1 MQGIKIFAGTNVGLR
16 DNNEDNFTV
25 CSDLQSGSWTV
36 PTDHQQVLSLGNMG
50 CLLLVAD
57 GMGGQNAGE
66 VASAIAVQTVE
77 ALFSLEA
84 LSSICLD
91 DDNQVRQYLL
101 NGIEKADAR
110 IKAHA
115 HDHAETSGMGST
127 LVMAWI
133 LKGVAHVAWIGD
145 SRAYAVMPSKGIARL
160 TKDHSF
166 VQGLVDK
173 GQITEEEA
181 MTHPNSNI
189 ITRSL
194 GDMSQRARGDVVSY
208 SLHNGEVIL
217 LCSDGLCGVCSDA
230 VIGGIV
236 EDYVADLQ
244 QCKEQLTNAALRAGG
259 SDNITIALA
268 QYFDD
273 GQATSDVQSAVA
285 YKPLNV
291 SEKTKKHHQR
301 VGLINVLFCVFA
313 FLILSAL
320 GYAGWHLFGNE
331 GEKEEKKQSP
341 QMKGITGRD
350 LEEDS
355 TKYGQ
360 RPDSFQ
366 VRKKDKSEN
375 AQAEKTIKKIKDA
388 LAGNDSSLEIK
399 EEVDTKGVDKG
410 NPKLTDE
417 KKMVEQQKYQI
428 KNENKIIRGL
438 INDCTICFVW

>member
-285 YKPLNV
+285 YKPLNMP
-291 SEKTKKHHQR
+291 EKTKKHHQR

-331 GEKEEKKQSP
+331 GEKKVKEPSLQTEQTENSS
-341 QMKGITGRD
+341 Q
-350 LEEDS
+350 EEDS
-355 TKYGQ
+355 MSNCQISDTTTNRSQ
-360 RPDSFQ
+360 EEDSIRNRQ
-366 VRKKDKSEN
+366 ISETSQTSKKKEREN
-375 AQAEKTIKKIKDA
+375 AQI
-388 LAGNDSSLEIK
+388 
-399 EEVDTKGVDKG
+399 
-410 NPKLTDE
+410 E
-417 KKMVEQQKYQI
+417 KKFKELEEKIGKHPSKIRTGGGNGGQPTPTRERQNGVIQQAQDS
-428 KNENKIIRGL
+428 N
-438 INDCTICFVW
+438 

>member
-25 CSDLQSGSWTV
+25 CSDLQSGSWAV

-50 CLLLVAD
+50 SLLLVAD

-273 GQATSDVQSAVA
+273 GQTTSDVQSAVA
-285 YKPLNV
+285 YKPLNMP
-291 SEKTKKHHQR
+291 EKTKKHHQR

-331 GEKEEKKQSP
+331 GEKEVKIQSP
-341 QMKGITGRD
+341 RTKKTTDCSHGVNSTGGYQ
-350 LEEDS
+350 S
-355 TKYGQ
+355 
-360 RPDSFQ
+360 PDTSS
-366 VRKKDKSEN
+366 KKENSEN
-375 AQAEKTIKKIKDA
+375 ARTIENLKNF
-388 LAGNDSSLEIK
+388 GK
-399 EEVDTKGVDKG
+399 ELKEPPSKSGTKGGSTGG
-410 NPKLTDE
+410 NNEGSLTPTEERKDGSLY
-417 KKMVEQQKYQI
+417 KS
-428 KNENKIIRGL
+428 N
-438 INDCTICFVW
+438 

>member
-25 CSDLQSGSWTV
+25 CSDLQSGSWTI

-57 GMGGQNAGE
+57 GMGGQNAGN

-77 ALFSLEA
+77 ALFSFEA

-110 IKAHA
+110 IKAYA

-285 YKPLNV
+285 YKPLNT

-301 VGLINVLFCVFA
+301 VGLINVLLCVFA

-331 GEKEEKKQSP
+331 GEKGVKIQSP
-341 QMKGITGRD
+341 RRPQTANPRQGV
-350 LEEDS
+350 DS
-355 TKYGQ
+355 TKYRQVPDTSQ
-360 RPDSFQ
+360 RS
-366 VRKKDKSEN
+366 KKDNSEK
-375 AQAEKTIKKIKDA
+375 ARTIENLKEFGKD
-388 LAGNDSSLEIK
+388 LRKSSLGTGKKDSIGGDK
-399 EEVDTKGVDKG
+399 VDLTHTEERSKGSLTPTK
-410 NPKLTDE
+410 
-417 KKMVEQQKYQI
+417 
-428 KNENKIIRGL
+428 
-438 INDCTICFVW
+438 

>member
-244 QCKEQLTNAALRAGG
+244 QCKEQLTNAALRVGG

-285 YKPLNV
+285 YKPLNMP
-291 SEKTKKHHQR
+291 EKTKKHHQR

-331 GEKEEKKQSP
+331 GEKVVKEQSP
-341 QMKGITGRD
+341 RRPQTTNPSHG
-350 LEEDS
+350 EDS
-355 TKYGQ
+355 TRYYQKSDTSQ
-360 RPDSFQ
+360 SS
-366 VRKKDKSEN
+366 KKEN
-375 AQAEKTIKKIKDA
+375 CKNAKTIEN
-388 LAGNDSSLEIK
+388 L
-399 EEVDTKGVDKG
+399 
-410 NPKLTDE
+410 
-417 KKMVEQQKYQI
+417 
-428 KNENKIIRGL
+428 KNFGKGL
-438 INDCTICFVW
+438 IELPSKSVTTGGSTGGNNEGSLTPTEEHKDGSLYKSN

>member
-25 CSDLQSGSWTV
+25 CSDLQSGSWTI

-77 ALFSLEA
+77 ALFSFEA

-110 IKAHA
+110 IKAYA

-285 YKPLNV
+285 YKPLNT

-301 VGLINVLFCVFA
+301 VGLINVLLCVFA

-331 GEKEEKKQSP
+331 GEKGVKIQSP
-341 QMKGITGRD
+341 RRPQTANPRQGV
-350 LEEDS
+350 DS
-355 TKYGQ
+355 TKYRQVPDTSQ
-360 RPDSFQ
+360 RS
-366 VRKKDKSEN
+366 KKDNSEK
-375 AQAEKTIKKIKDA
+375 ARTIENLKEFGKD
-388 LAGNDSSLEIK
+388 LRKSSLGTGKKDSIGGDK
-399 EEVDTKGVDKG
+399 VDLTHTEERSKGSLTPTK
-410 NPKLTDE
+410 
-417 KKMVEQQKYQI
+417 
-428 KNENKIIRGL
+428 
-438 INDCTICFVW
+438 

>member
-25 CSDLQSGSWTV
+25 CSDLQSGSWTI

-320 GYAGWHLFGNE
+320 GYAGWHLFG
-331 GEKEEKKQSP
+331 S
-341 QMKGITGRD
+341 
-350 LEEDS
+350 
-355 TKYGQ
+355 
-360 RPDSFQ
+360 
-366 VRKKDKSEN
+366 KKDKVRTPVQTVRPESSIQSSDSTRDSHQSDTAQTNSNGPSVNAEN
-375 AQAEKTIKKIKDA
+375 DVQSKSVS
-388 LAGNDSSLEIK
+388 G
-399 EEVDTKGVDKG
+399 
-410 NPKLTDE
+410 
-417 KKMVEQQKYQI
+417 
-428 KNENKIIRGL
+428 NKINSQDVQKFLGGKGSKIESDSIRALNPVKEPLQGKAVKL
-438 INDCTICFVW
+438 

>member
-194 GDMSQRARGDVVSY
+194 GDMTQRARGDVVSY

-268 QYFDD
+268 QYFAD

-331 GEKEEKKQSP
+331 GEKGVKIQSP
-341 QMKGITGRD
+341 RPEKTTVPSKG
-350 LEEDS
+350 EDS
-355 TKYGQ
+355 TK
-360 RPDSFQ
+360 
-366 VRKKDKSEN
+366 VRHIKDTTQTSKEKNSKHAQIQAKFKELIENLGESSSEN
-375 AQAEKTIKKIKDA
+375 GTKDA
-388 LAGNDSSLEIK
+388 ATEGGTNGDNRGVPTPTSGKKAGSP
-399 EEVDTKGVDKG
+399 TR
-410 NPKLTDE
+410 T
-417 KKMVEQQKYQI
+417 
-428 KNENKIIRGL
+428 R
-438 INDCTICFVW
+438 

>member
-208 SLHNGEVIL
+208 SLHNCEVIL

-331 GEKEEKKQSP
+331 GEKGIKIQSP
-341 QMKGITGRD
+341 RPEKTTVPSKG
-350 LEEDS
+350 EDS
-355 TKYGQ
+355 TK
-360 RPDSFQ
+360 
-366 VRKKDKSEN
+366 VRHIKDTTQTSKEKNSKHAQIQAKFKELIENLGESSSEN
-375 AQAEKTIKKIKDA
+375 GTKDA
-388 LAGNDSSLEIK
+388 ATEGGTNGDNRGVPTPTSGKKAGSP
-399 EEVDTKGVDKG
+399 TR
-410 NPKLTDE
+410 T
-417 KKMVEQQKYQI
+417 
-428 KNENKIIRGL
+428 R
-438 INDCTICFVW
+438 

>member
-84 LSSICLD
+84 LSSVCLD

-208 SLHNGEVIL
+208 SLHNGEVML

-268 QYFDD
+268 QYFADE
-273 GQATSDVQSAVA
+273 QATSDVQSAVA
-285 YKPLNV
+285 YKPLNMP
-291 SEKTKKHHQR
+291 EKTKKHHQR

-320 GYAGWHLFGNE
+320 GYAGWHLFGS
-331 GEKEEKKQSP
+331 KEDKVRTPVQTVRPESSIQSS
-341 QMKGITGRD
+341 
-350 LEEDS
+350 DS
-355 TKYGQ
+355 T
-360 RPDSFQ
+360 RDSHQ
-366 VRKKDKSEN
+366 SDTAQTNSNGPSVNAENDVQSIKSVS
-375 AQAEKTIKKIKDA
+375 
-388 LAGNDSSLEIK
+388 G
-399 EEVDTKGVDKG
+399 
-410 NPKLTDE
+410 
-417 KKMVEQQKYQI
+417 
-428 KNENKIIRGL
+428 NKINSQDVQKFLGGKGSKIESDSIRALNPVNEPLQGKAVKL
-438 INDCTICFVW
+438 

>member
-285 YKPLNV
+285 YKPLNMP
-291 SEKTKKHHQR
+291 EKTKKHHQR

-410 NPKLTDE
+410 NPKLTDD
-417 KKMVEQQKYQI
+417 KKDGGTTKVS
-428 KNENKIIRGL
+428 NKE
-438 INDCTICFVW
+438 

>member
-285 YKPLNV
+285 YKPLNMP
-291 SEKTKKHHQR
+291 EKTKKHHQR

-320 GYAGWHLFGNE
+320 GYAGWHLFG
-331 GEKEEKKQSP
+331 S
-341 QMKGITGRD
+341 
-350 LEEDS
+350 
-355 TKYGQ
+355 
-360 RPDSFQ
+360 
-366 VRKKDKSEN
+366 KKDKVRTPVQTVRPESRIQSSDSTRDSHQSDTAQTNSNGPSVNAEN
-375 AQAEKTIKKIKDA
+375 DVQPIKSVS
-388 LAGNDSSLEIK
+388 G
-399 EEVDTKGVDKG
+399 
-410 NPKLTDE
+410 
-417 KKMVEQQKYQI
+417 
-428 KNENKIIRGL
+428 NKINSQDVQKFLGGKGSKIESDSIRALNPVKEPLQGKAVKL
-438 INDCTICFVW
+438 

>member
-25 CSDLQSGSWTV
+25 CSDLQSGSWTI

-194 GDMSQRARGDVVSY
+194 GDMTQRARGDVVSY

-236 EDYVADLQ
+236 EDYVTDLQ

-273 GQATSDVQSAVA
+273 GQTTSDVQSAVA
-285 YKPLNV
+285 YKPLNMP
-291 SEKTKKHHQR
+291 EKTKKHHQR

-320 GYAGWHLFGNE
+320 GYAGWHLFGS
-331 GEKEEKKQSP
+331 KEDKVRTPVQTVRPESRIQSS
-341 QMKGITGRD
+341 
-350 LEEDS
+350 DS
-355 TKYGQ
+355 T
-360 RPDSFQ
+360 RDSHQ
-366 VRKKDKSEN
+366 SDTAQTNSNGPSVNAENDVQSIKSVS
-375 AQAEKTIKKIKDA
+375 
-388 LAGNDSSLEIK
+388 G
-399 EEVDTKGVDKG
+399 
-410 NPKLTDE
+410 
-417 KKMVEQQKYQI
+417 
-428 KNENKIIRGL
+428 NKINSQDVQKFLGGKGSKIESDSIRALNPVNEPLQGKAVKL
-438 INDCTICFVW
+438 

>member
-273 GQATSDVQSAVA
+273 GQTTSDVQSAVA
-285 YKPLNV
+285 YRPLNV

-331 GEKEEKKQSP
+331 GEKEVNKQSP
-341 QMKGITGRD
+341 RTKQTANPRQ
-350 LEEDS
+350 EVDS
-355 TKYGQ
+355 TRDYQ
-360 RPDSFQ
+360 IRDTSQ
-366 VRKKDKSEN
+366 SSKKENSKN
-375 AQAEKTIKKIKDA
+375 AQEEKKLKKIKDELKGKKTSPSTGTA
-388 LAGNDSSLEIK
+388 DNAGGGN
-399 EEVDTKGVDKG
+399 G
-410 NPKLTDE
+410 NPVRTDDH
-417 KKMVEQQKYQI
+417 KA
-428 KNENKIIRGL
+428 GGT
-438 INDCTICFVW
+438 TIVKE

>member
-291 SEKTKKHHQR
+291 PEKTKKHHQH

-331 GEKEEKKQSP
+331 GKKEVKIQSP
-341 QMKGITGRD
+341 RRPQTANPSHG
-350 LEEDS
+350 EDS
-355 TKYGQ
+355 TRDYP
-360 RPDSFQ
+360 RPDTSQ
-366 VRKKDKSEN
+366 TRKKEKSEN
-375 AQAEKTIKKIKDA
+375 AQTQAKFQRLKEKF
-388 LAGNDSSLEIK
+388 GGSSSENGTKVAEIK
-399 EEVDTKGVDKG
+399 GEDNGDKKNG
-410 NPKLTDE
+410 DKKNGGKPTLTE
-417 KKMVEQQKYQI
+417 KKRDGCP
-428 KNENKIIRGL
+428 IIQ
-438 INDCTICFVW
+438 

>member
-25 CSDLQSGSWTV
+25 CSDLQSGSWTI

-208 SLHNGEVIL
+208 SLHNGEVML

-273 GQATSDVQSAVA
+273 GQTTSDVQSAVA

-291 SEKTKKHHQR
+291 PEKTKKHHQR

-331 GEKEEKKQSP
+331 GEKGVKKQRP
-341 QMKGITGRD
+341 RTVQTTNHC
-350 LEEDS
+350 DS
-355 TKYGQ
+355 TGGYQ
-360 RPDSFQ
+360 RSDTSQ
-366 VRKKDKSEN
+366 TSKKRKSEN
-375 AQAEKTIKKIKDA
+375 AQTKEKLKD
-388 LAGNDSSLEIK
+388 LKEKLGGSSSENGTKVAEIK
-399 EEVDTKGVDKG
+399 GEDNGDKKNG
-410 NPKLTDE
+410 GKPTLTGKKRDGCPIIPKAQE
-417 KKMVEQQKYQI
+417 S
-428 KNENKIIRGL
+428 N
-438 INDCTICFVW
+438 

>member
-25 CSDLQSGSWTV
+25 CSDLQSGSWTI

-244 QCKEQLTNAALRAGG
+244 RCKEQLTNAALRAGG

-268 QYFDD
+268 QYFAD

-320 GYAGWHLFGNE
+320 GYAGWHLFGS
-331 GEKEEKKQSP
+331 KEDKVRTPVQTVRPESSIQSS
-341 QMKGITGRD
+341 
-350 LEEDS
+350 DS
-355 TKYGQ
+355 T
-360 RPDSFQ
+360 RDSHQ
-366 VRKKDKSEN
+366 SDTAQTNSNGPSVNAENDVQYIKSVS
-375 AQAEKTIKKIKDA
+375 
-388 LAGNDSSLEIK
+388 G
-399 EEVDTKGVDKG
+399 
-410 NPKLTDE
+410 
-417 KKMVEQQKYQI
+417 
-428 KNENKIIRGL
+428 NKINSQDVQKFLGGKGSKIESDSIRALNPVNEPLQGKAVKL
-438 INDCTICFVW
+438 

>member
-208 SLHNGEVIL
+208 SLHNCEVIL

-301 VGLINVLFCVFA
+301 VGVINVLFCVFA

-331 GEKEEKKQSP
+331 GEKGVKIQSP
-341 QMKGITGRD
+341 RPEKTTVPSKG
-350 LEEDS
+350 EDS
-355 TKYGQ
+355 TK
-360 RPDSFQ
+360 
-366 VRKKDKSEN
+366 VRHIKDTTQTSKEKNSKHAQIQAKFKELIENLGESSSEN
-375 AQAEKTIKKIKDA
+375 GTKDA
-388 LAGNDSSLEIK
+388 ATEGGTNGDNRGVPTPTSGKKAGSP
-399 EEVDTKGVDKG
+399 TR
-410 NPKLTDE
+410 T
-417 KKMVEQQKYQI
+417 
-428 KNENKIIRGL
+428 R
-438 INDCTICFVW
+438 

>member
-77 ALFSLEA
+77 TLFSLEA

-115 HDHAETSGMGST
+115 HDHVETSGMGST

-194 GDMSQRARGDVVSY
+194 GDMTQRARGDVVSY

-285 YKPLNV
+285 YKPLNMP
-291 SEKTKKHHQR
+291 EKTKKHHQR

-331 GEKEEKKQSP
+331 GEKVVKEQSP
-341 QMKGITGRD
+341 RRPQTTNPSHG
-350 LEEDS
+350 ENS
-355 TKYGQ
+355 TRYYQKSDTSQ
-360 RPDSFQ
+360 SS
-366 VRKKDKSEN
+366 KKEN
-375 AQAEKTIKKIKDA
+375 CKNAKTIEN
-388 LAGNDSSLEIK
+388 L
-399 EEVDTKGVDKG
+399 
-410 NPKLTDE
+410 
-417 KKMVEQQKYQI
+417 
-428 KNENKIIRGL
+428 KNFGKGL
-438 INDCTICFVW
+438 IELPSKSVTTGGSTGGSTGGNNEGSLTPTEEHKDGSLYKSN

>member
-25 CSDLQSGSWTV
+25 CSDLQSGSWTI

-194 GDMSQRARGDVVSY
+194 GDMSQRARGDVVFY
-208 SLHNGEVIL
+208 SLHNGEVML

-331 GEKEEKKQSP
+331 GEKGVKKQPLRTVHTTNRSL
-341 QMKGITGRD
+341 G
-350 LEEDS
+350 EDS
-355 TKYGQ
+355 ARDYQ
-360 RPDSFQ
+360 RSDTSQ
-366 VRKKDKSEN
+366 TR
-375 AQAEKTIKKIKDA
+375 
-388 LAGNDSSLEIK
+388 K
-399 EEVDTKGVDKG
+399 EENSKKAQTSEGLKKLEKELIRSSSGNGTKDPKTEGGDKG
-410 NPKLTDE
+410 PK
-417 KKMVEQQKYQI
+417 I
-428 KNENKIIRGL
+428 NEGDPTPTSGQNAGSPTR
-438 INDCTICFVW
+438 TR

>member
-25 CSDLQSGSWTV
+25 CSDLQSGSWTI

-285 YKPLNV
+285 YKPLNMP
-291 SEKTKKHHQR
+291 EKTKKHHQR

-313 FLILSAL
+313 FLILNAL

-331 GEKEEKKQSP
+331 GEKEVNIQSP
-341 QMKGITGRD
+341 QPEKTTNPSHG
-350 LEEDS
+350 EDS
-355 TKYGQ
+355 TRYYQ
-360 RPDSFQ
+360 ISDTS
-366 VRKKDKSEN
+366 KKNKSEN
-375 AQAEKTIKKIKDA
+375 AQTIER
-388 LAGNDSSLEIK
+388 SLEK
-399 EEVDTKGVDKG
+399 YLEQKRKPSLETGTTGGSTGGSTGG
-410 NPKLTDE
+410 NNEGSLTPT
-417 KKMVEQQKYQI
+417 
-428 KNENKIIRGL
+428 NKRPDGSP
-438 INDCTICFVW
+438 TRT

>member
-25 CSDLQSGSWTV
+25 CSDLQSGSWTI

-194 GDMSQRARGDVVSY
+194 GDMSQRARGDVVFY
-208 SLHNGEVIL
+208 SLHNGEVML

-331 GEKEEKKQSP
+331 GEKGVKKQPLRTVHTTNRSL
-341 QMKGITGRD
+341 G
-350 LEEDS
+350 EDS
-355 TKYGQ
+355 ARGYQ
-360 RPDSFQ
+360 RSDTSQ
-366 VRKKDKSEN
+366 TR
-375 AQAEKTIKKIKDA
+375 
-388 LAGNDSSLEIK
+388 K
-399 EEVDTKGVDKG
+399 EENSKKAQTSEGLKKLEKELIGSSSGNGTKDPKTEGGDKG
-410 NPKLTDE
+410 PK
-417 KKMVEQQKYQI
+417 I
-428 KNENKIIRGL
+428 NEGDPTPTSGQNAGSPTR
-438 INDCTICFVW
+438 TR

>member
-268 QYFDD
+268 QYFAD

-320 GYAGWHLFGNE
+320 GYAGWHLFGS
-331 GEKEEKKQSP
+331 KEDKVRTPVQTVRPESSIQSS
-341 QMKGITGRD
+341 
-350 LEEDS
+350 DS
-355 TKYGQ
+355 T
-360 RPDSFQ
+360 RDSHQ
-366 VRKKDKSEN
+366 SDTAQTNSNGPSVNAENDVQYIKSVS
-375 AQAEKTIKKIKDA
+375 
-388 LAGNDSSLEIK
+388 G
-399 EEVDTKGVDKG
+399 
-410 NPKLTDE
+410 
-417 KKMVEQQKYQI
+417 
-428 KNENKIIRGL
+428 NKINSQDVQKFLGGNGSKIESDSIRALNPVNEPLQGKAVKL
-438 INDCTICFVW
+438 

>member
-230 VIGGIV
+230 VIGGVV

-285 YKPLNV
+285 YKPLNMP
-291 SEKTKKHHQR
+291 EKTKKHHQR

-331 GEKEEKKQSP
+331 GKKGVKIQSP
-341 QMKGITGRD
+341 QPKKTTNPSHG
-350 LEEDS
+350 EDS
-355 TKYGQ
+355 TRDYPI
-360 RPDSFQ
+360 PDTSQ
-366 VRKKDKSEN
+366 TRKKVKSEN
-375 AQAEKTIKKIKDA
+375 ALPQEKFQILKEKFGGSSSETVTKDVATEGGDNRGDLTPTNKKPD
-388 LAGNDSSLEIK
+388 GRPTS
-399 EEVDTKGVDKG
+399 T
-410 NPKLTDE
+410 
-417 KKMVEQQKYQI
+417 
-428 KNENKIIRGL
+428 R
-438 INDCTICFVW
+438 

>member
-25 CSDLQSGSWTV
+25 CSDLQSGSWTI

-208 SLHNGEVIL
+208 SLHNGEVML

-273 GQATSDVQSAVA
+273 GQTTSDVQSAVA

-291 SEKTKKHHQR
+291 PEKTKKHHQR

-331 GEKEEKKQSP
+331 GEKGVKKQRP
-341 QMKGITGRD
+341 RTVQTTNHC
-350 LEEDS
+350 DS
-355 TKYGQ
+355 TGGYQ
-360 RPDSFQ
+360 RSDTSQ
-366 VRKKDKSEN
+366 TSKKRKSEN
-375 AQAEKTIKKIKDA
+375 AQTKEKLKD
-388 LAGNDSSLEIK
+388 LKDLKEKLGGSSSENGTKVAEIK
-399 EEVDTKGVDKG
+399 GEDNGDKKNGG
-410 NPKLTDE
+410 NLRL
-417 KKMVEQQKYQI
+417 QG
-428 KNENKIIRGL
+428 KNEM
-438 INDCTICFVW
+438 VVQ

>member
-25 CSDLQSGSWTV
+25 CPDLQSGSWAV

-50 CLLLVAD
+50 ILLLVAD

-320 GYAGWHLFGNE
+320 GYAGWHLFG
-331 GEKEEKKQSP
+331 S
-341 QMKGITGRD
+341 
-350 LEEDS
+350 
-355 TKYGQ
+355 
-360 RPDSFQ
+360 
-366 VRKKDKSEN
+366 KKDKVRTPVQTVRPESSIQSSDSTRDSHQSDTAQTNSNGPSVNAEN
-375 AQAEKTIKKIKDA
+375 DVQSKSVS
-388 LAGNDSSLEIK
+388 G
-399 EEVDTKGVDKG
+399 
-410 NPKLTDE
+410 
-417 KKMVEQQKYQI
+417 
-428 KNENKIIRGL
+428 NKINSQDVQKFLGGKGSKIESDSIRALNPVKEPLQGKAVKL
-438 INDCTICFVW
+438 

>member
-25 CSDLQSGSWTV
+25 CSDLQSGSWTI

-77 ALFSLEA
+77 ALFSFEA

-145 SRAYAVMPSKGIARL
+145 SRAYAVRPSKGIARL

-194 GDMSQRARGDVVSY
+194 GDMTQRARGDVVSY

-285 YKPLNV
+285 YKPLNMP
-291 SEKTKKHHQR
+291 EKTKKHHQR

-331 GEKEEKKQSP
+331 GEKEVNKQSP
-341 QMKGITGRD
+341 RTKQTANPRQ
-350 LEEDS
+350 EVDS
-355 TKYGQ
+355 TRDYQ
-360 RPDSFQ
+360 IRDTSQ
-366 VRKKDKSEN
+366 SSKKENSKN
-375 AQAEKTIKKIKDA
+375 AQEEKKLKKIKDELKGKKTSPSTGTA
-388 LAGNDSSLEIK
+388 DNAGGGN
-399 EEVDTKGVDKG
+399 G
-410 NPKLTDE
+410 NPVRTDDH
-417 KKMVEQQKYQI
+417 KA
-428 KNENKIIRGL
+428 GGT
-438 INDCTICFVW
+438 TIVKE

>member
-25 CSDLQSGSWTV
+25 CSDLQSGSWTI

-115 HDHAETSGMGST
+115 HDHSETSGMGST

-208 SLHNGEVIL
+208 SLHNGEVML

-244 QCKEQLTNAALRAGG
+244 QCKEQLTNAALRVGG

-285 YKPLNV
+285 YKPLNMP
-291 SEKTKKHHQR
+291 EKTKKHHQR

-313 FLILSAL
+313 LLILSAL
-320 GYAGWHLFGNE
+320 GYAGWHLFG
-331 GEKEEKKQSP
+331 S
-341 QMKGITGRD
+341 
-350 LEEDS
+350 
-355 TKYGQ
+355 
-360 RPDSFQ
+360 
-366 VRKKDKSEN
+366 KKDKVRTPVQTVRPESSIQSSDSTRDSHQSDTAQTNSNGPSVNAEN
-375 AQAEKTIKKIKDA
+375 DVQSKSVS
-388 LAGNDSSLEIK
+388 G
-399 EEVDTKGVDKG
+399 
-410 NPKLTDE
+410 
-417 KKMVEQQKYQI
+417 
-428 KNENKIIRGL
+428 NKINSLDVQKFLGGKGSKIESDSIRALNPVKEPLQGKAVKL
-438 INDCTICFVW
+438 

>member
-25 CSDLQSGSWTV
+25 CSDLQSGSWTI

-115 HDHAETSGMGST
+115 HDHSETSGMGST

-410 NPKLTDE
+410 NPKLTDD
-417 KKMVEQQKYQI
+417 KKDGGTTKVS
-428 KNENKIIRGL
+428 NKE
-438 INDCTICFVW
+438 

>member
-285 YKPLNV
+285 YKPLNT

-301 VGLINVLFCVFA
+301 VGLINVLLCVFA

-331 GEKEEKKQSP
+331 GEKGVKIQSP
-341 QMKGITGRD
+341 RRPQTANPRQGV
-350 LEEDS
+350 DS
-355 TKYGQ
+355 TKYRQVPDTSQ
-360 RPDSFQ
+360 RS
-366 VRKKDKSEN
+366 KKDNSEK
-375 AQAEKTIKKIKDA
+375 ARTIENLKEFGKD
-388 LAGNDSSLEIK
+388 LRKSSLGTGKKDSIGGDK
-399 EEVDTKGVDKG
+399 VDLTHTEERSKGSLTPTK
-410 NPKLTDE
+410 
-417 KKMVEQQKYQI
+417 
-428 KNENKIIRGL
+428 
-438 INDCTICFVW
+438 

>member
-285 YKPLNV
+285 YKPLNMP
-291 SEKTKKHHQR
+291 EKTKKHHQR

-331 GEKEEKKQSP
+331 GEKGVKKQRPRTVQTTNHSNS
-341 QMKGITGRD
+341 TGG
-350 LEEDS
+350 
-355 TKYGQ
+355 YQ
-360 RPDSFQ
+360 RSDTSQ
-366 VRKKDKSEN
+366 TSKKRKSEN
-375 AQAEKTIKKIKDA
+375 AQTKEKLKD
-388 LAGNDSSLEIK
+388 LKDLKEKLGGSSSENGTKVAEIK
-399 EEVDTKGVDKG
+399 GEDNGDKKNG
-410 NPKLTDE
+410 GKPTLTGKKRDGCPIIPKAQE
-417 KKMVEQQKYQI
+417 S
-428 KNENKIIRGL
+428 N
-438 INDCTICFVW
+438 

>member
-320 GYAGWHLFGNE
+320 GYAGWHLFGS
-331 GEKEEKKQSP
+331 KEDKVRTPIQTVRPESSIQSS
-341 QMKGITGRD
+341 
-350 LEEDS
+350 DS
-355 TKYGQ
+355 T
-360 RPDSFQ
+360 RDSHQ
-366 VRKKDKSEN
+366 SDTAQTNSNGPSVNAEN
-375 AQAEKTIKKIKDA
+375 DVQSINSVSGNKIKSQDVQKFLGGKGSKIESDSIRA
-388 LAGNDSSLEIK
+388 L
-399 EEVDTKGVDKG
+399 
-410 NPKLTDE
+410 NPVNEPLQGKAVKL
-417 KKMVEQQKYQI
+417 
-428 KNENKIIRGL
+428 
-438 INDCTICFVW
+438 

>member
-25 CSDLQSGSWTV
+25 CSDLQSGSWTI

-208 SLHNGEVIL
+208 SLHNDEVIL

-331 GEKEEKKQSP
+331 GEKGVKIQSP
-341 QMKGITGRD
+341 RPEETTVPSKG
-350 LEEDS
+350 EDS
-355 TKYGQ
+355 TK
-360 RPDSFQ
+360 
-366 VRKKDKSEN
+366 VRHIKDTTQTSKEKNSKHAQIQAKFKELIENLGESSSEN
-375 AQAEKTIKKIKDA
+375 GTKDA
-388 LAGNDSSLEIK
+388 ATEGGTNGDNRGVPTPTSGKKAGSP
-399 EEVDTKGVDKG
+399 TR
-410 NPKLTDE
+410 T
-417 KKMVEQQKYQI
+417 
-428 KNENKIIRGL
+428 R
-438 INDCTICFVW
+438 

>member
-208 SLHNGEVIL
+208 SLHNDEVIL

-285 YKPLNV
+285 YKPLNM
-291 SEKTKKHHQR
+291 SEKAKKRHQR

-331 GEKEEKKQSP
+331 GEKGVKIQSP
-341 QMKGITGRD
+341 RRPQTTNHS
-350 LEEDS
+350 DS
-355 TKYGQ
+355 TGGCQ
-360 RPDSFQ
+360 RSDTSQ
-366 VRKKDKSEN
+366 TSKKRKSEN
-375 AQAEKTIKKIKDA
+375 AQTKEKLKD
-388 LAGNDSSLEIK
+388 LKDLKDLKEKLGGSSSENGTKVAEIK
-399 EEVDTKGVDKG
+399 GEDNGDKKNG
-410 NPKLTDE
+410 GKPTLTGKKRDGCPIIPKAQE
-417 KKMVEQQKYQI
+417 S
-428 KNENKIIRGL
+428 N
-438 INDCTICFVW
+438 

>member
-25 CSDLQSGSWTV
+25 CPDLQSGSWAV

-50 CLLLVAD
+50 SLLLVAD

-244 QCKEQLTNAALRAGG
+244 QCKEQLTNAALRASG

-313 FLILSAL
+313 FLILSTL
-320 GYAGWHLFGNE
+320 GYAGWHLFG
-331 GEKEEKKQSP
+331 S
-341 QMKGITGRD
+341 
-350 LEEDS
+350 
-355 TKYGQ
+355 
-360 RPDSFQ
+360 
-366 VRKKDKSEN
+366 KKDKVRTPVQTVRPESSIQSSDSTRDSHQSDTAQTNSNGPSVNAEN
-375 AQAEKTIKKIKDA
+375 DVQSKSVS
-388 LAGNDSSLEIK
+388 G
-399 EEVDTKGVDKG
+399 
-410 NPKLTDE
+410 
-417 KKMVEQQKYQI
+417 
-428 KNENKIIRGL
+428 NKINSQDVQKFLGGKGSKIESDSIRALNPVKEPLQGKAVKL
-438 INDCTICFVW
+438 

>member
-268 QYFDD
+268 QYFAD

-320 GYAGWHLFGNE
+320 GYAGWHLFGS
-331 GEKEEKKQSP
+331 KEDKVRTPVQTVRPESSIQSS
-341 QMKGITGRD
+341 
-350 LEEDS
+350 DS
-355 TKYGQ
+355 T
-360 RPDSFQ
+360 RDSHQ
-366 VRKKDKSEN
+366 SDTAQTNSNGPSVNAENDVQYIKSVS
-375 AQAEKTIKKIKDA
+375 
-388 LAGNDSSLEIK
+388 G
-399 EEVDTKGVDKG
+399 
-410 NPKLTDE
+410 
-417 KKMVEQQKYQI
+417 
-428 KNENKIIRGL
+428 NKINSQDVQKFLGGKGSKIESDSIRALNPVNEPLQGKAVKL
-438 INDCTICFVW
+438 

>member
-77 ALFSLEA
+77 TLFSLEA

-194 GDMSQRARGDVVSY
+194 GDMTQRARGDVVSY

-285 YKPLNV
+285 YKPLNMP
-291 SEKTKKHHQR
+291 EKTKKHHQR

-320 GYAGWHLFGNE
+320 GYAGWHLFGS
-331 GEKEEKKQSP
+331 KEDKVRTPVQTVRPESSIQSS
-341 QMKGITGRD
+341 
-350 LEEDS
+350 DS
-355 TKYGQ
+355 T
-360 RPDSFQ
+360 RDSHQ
-366 VRKKDKSEN
+366 SDTAQTNSNGPSVNAENDVQYIKSVS
-375 AQAEKTIKKIKDA
+375 
-388 LAGNDSSLEIK
+388 G
-399 EEVDTKGVDKG
+399 
-410 NPKLTDE
+410 
-417 KKMVEQQKYQI
+417 
-428 KNENKIIRGL
+428 NKINSQDVQKFLGGKGSKIESDSIRALNPVNEPLQGKAVKL
-438 INDCTICFVW
+438 

>member
-25 CSDLQSGSWTV
+25 CSDLQSGSWTI

-331 GEKEEKKQSP
+331 GKKEVKIQSPRTEQPTDRSQGEDSARGYQRSDTSQTRKEENSKKAQTSEGL
-341 QMKGITGRD
+341 KKFRKELRGSFSGNG
-350 LEEDS
+350 
-355 TKYGQ
+355 TKD
-360 RPDSFQ
+360 P
-366 VRKKDKSEN
+366 
-375 AQAEKTIKKIKDA
+375 KTE
-388 LAGNDSSLEIK
+388 G
-399 EEVDTKGVDKG
+399 GDKG
-410 NPKLTDE
+410 PK
-417 KKMVEQQKYQI
+417 I
-428 KNENKIIRGL
+428 NEGDPTPTSGQNAGSPTR
-438 INDCTICFVW
+438 TR

>member
-236 EDYVADLQ
+236 EDYVTDLQ

-320 GYAGWHLFGNE
+320 GYAGWHLSGNE
-331 GEKEEKKQSP
+331 GEKVVKGQSP
-341 QMKGITGRD
+341 RRPQTTNPSHG
-350 LEEDS
+350 EDS
-355 TKYGQ
+355 TRGYQ
-360 RPDSFQ
+360 RPDTF
-366 VRKKDKSEN
+366 KKENSEN
-375 AQAEKTIKKIKDA
+375 AQRIRRLKDFEKELRRPPSKPEKKDA
-388 LAGNDSSLEIK
+388 E
-399 EEVDTKGVDKG
+399 TKGCDNG
-410 NPKLTDE
+410 GSITPTGERPSGSLTST
-417 KKMVEQQKYQI
+417 
-428 KNENKIIRGL
+428 NSN
-438 INDCTICFVW
+438 